1 MGKDRTIQ
9 SILILNIGYRLPVLA
24 YCAIIFIQSSSPA
37 GPGLDLSFPGFDKIL
52 HFAGYAVLGVLA
64 SRWIRRENPS
74 FDPSK
79 VAVLAAFFCLLYGFS
94 DEVHQSFVAERSCE
108 VLDLLADAAGGTAGA
123 VAFYMLRVKG
133 GRQRKRPGSEQ
144 EGER

>member
-1 MGKDRTIQ
+1 MGRDRTIQ

-24 YCAIIFIQSSSPA
+24 YCAIIYIQSSSPA
-37 GPGLDLSFPGFDKIL
+37 GPGLDLSFPGFDKLL

-108 VLDLLADAAGGTAGA
+108 ALDLLADAAGGAAGA
-123 VAFYMLRVKG
+123 FACYMLSNKRSK
-133 GRQRKRPGSEQ
+133 QRKGLGSKQ
-144 EGER
+144 EDTG